1 MKLTYTILLCFF
13 SLICFSQKA
22 INVKVSTTDNELM
35 VTYNLEGKRDV
46 LYQVDLHFENED
58 GTTIK
63 PKSVRGD
70 IGKVPAGPGKI
81 IIWEVYKDVDELS
94 GNLNPIVD
102 VKEISAPKA
111 NTPSKPQP
119 TPKPAPPPQVPTVD
133 VQNDDIIKKKNR
145 KRTFRTGFKVGVGNT
160 QVIASSNQN
169 SYRKKLSWEGGMFFR
184 WNAAKRVYLQP
195 ELIYHQQSYEEIFNN
210 TESAAH
216 LNHYAR
222 AQLLAGVS
230 PLGWGL
236 YVNGGLYYGQLLGGR
251 EKQILTSGTTT
262 TNLQNIEPQNGEDSP
277 YLTNDAGFLLGG
289 SLNLFKGAFAMGVLY
304 SQSFDSFVNRAFFE
318 GGSEADLQLTNKGVH
333 FFIQKK
339 F

>member
-1 MKLTYTILLCFF
+1 MKLIGTFLF
-13 SLICFSQKA
+13 SLFSVFCFSQKA
-22 INVKVSTTDNELM
+22 VNVKVSTTDNELM

-46 LYQVDLHFENED
+46 LYKVDLNFEKDD

-63 PKSVRGD
+63 PESVRGD
-70 IGKVPAGPGKI
+70 IGKVPAGPGKM

-94 GNLNPIVD
+94 GSLNPILEVT
-102 VKEISAPKA
+102 EITPPK
-111 NTPSKPQP
+111 TTSPSKPQP
-119 TPKPAPPPQVPTVD
+119 TPKPAPPPTVD
-133 VQNDDIIKKKNR
+133 VQNDDIIKKKKR
-145 KRTFRTGFKVGVGNT
+145 KKAFRTGFKIGVGNT
-160 QVIASSNQN
+160 QVIANSNQN
-169 SYRKKLSWEGGMFFR
+169 AYRNRLSWEGGVFFR

-195 ELIYHQQSYEEIFNN
+195 EIIYHQQSYEEIFNN

-230 PLGWGL
+230 PIGFGL

-251 EKQILTSGTTT
+251 EKQILNAGTTT
-262 TNLQNIEPQNGEDSP
+262 INLQNVEAQNGEDSP
-277 YLTNDAGFLLGG
+277 YLTNDAGFILGG

-304 SQSFDSFVNRAFFE
+304 SQSFDSFVNRAYYE
-318 GGSEADLQLTNKGVH
+318 GGAEADLQLTNRGVH